1 MLSLFQVNVNFNGSN
16 WRSKNPY
23 YLRKQKPALIGRITE
38 VLLGED
44 VRDHW
49 KELFFIYLFIY
60 LFIDINH
67 NCNNTK
73 HCNKYLLTNY
83 KID

>member
-1 MLSLFQVNVNFNGSN
+1 MFNEGSHVQISALKIMLSLFQVNVNFNGSN

-44 VRDHW
+44 VRDH
-49 KELFFIYLFIY
+49 
-60 LFIDINH
+60 
-67 NCNNTK
+67 
-73 HCNKYLLTNY
+73 
-83 KID
+83 

>member
-1 MLSLFQVNVNFNGSN
+1 MFNEGSHVQISALKIMLSLFQVNVNFNGSN

-44 VRDHW
+44 VR
-49 KELFFIYLFIY
+49 
-60 LFIDINH
+60 NH
-67 NCNNTK
+67 
-73 HCNKYLLTNY
+73 
-83 KID
+83 